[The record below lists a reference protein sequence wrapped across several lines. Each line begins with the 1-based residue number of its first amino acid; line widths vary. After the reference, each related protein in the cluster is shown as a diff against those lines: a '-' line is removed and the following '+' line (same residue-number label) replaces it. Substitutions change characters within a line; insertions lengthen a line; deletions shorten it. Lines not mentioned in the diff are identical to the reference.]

1 MMTDLTQSDI
11 DNIIQSLGSLDMGF
25 GDAAA
30 SGPISQKDTKKVK
43 IYDFKRPDKFSKEQM
58 RTVQNLHESFSRLTT
73 TSLSAQLRCLVEVK
87 VASTEQLT
95 YEEFTRSVQ
104 SPAPLAIINMDP
116 LKGSAIL
123 HIDTGITFAMIDRL
137 FGGIGLNSDA
147 RPASSGAGGGKS
159 SPSTPRRELTD
170 IESSVMEGIILRI
183 LGNMREAWSQII
195 ELRPRLSN
203 IDSNVQFIQI
213 VPPNEMVIL
222 VTLEV
227 RIKLNENA
235 VEGMMSFC
243 IPYLTIEP
251 IVNKLSTQF
260 WYSTVRRSTTTEYLT
275 TIKNQI
281 SGIPIPLVVE
291 LGRTELLM
299 SEIVAI
305 KPGDLILFPNSPVD
319 GNLVVKVVNQK
330 KYLCRPGL
338 VGNKVAVQITKV
350 LAEGSADLE
359 ELTEEG
365 EEL

>member
-1 MMTDLTQSDI
+1 MGGLSQDEI
-11 DNIIQSLGSLDMGF
+11 DNILHTINAGLSMPAEDIATS
-25 GDAAA
+25 AAE
-30 SGPISQKDTKKVK
+30 TKKLK
-43 IYDFKRPDKFSKEQM
+43 IYDFKRPDKFSKEQI
-58 RTVQNLHESFSRLTT
+58 RTVQNIHESFSRLTT

-87 VASTEQLT
+87 VSAVDQLT
-95 YEEFTRSVQ
+95 YEEFTRSVS

-123 HIDTGITFAMIDRL
+123 QVDTGIAFAIVDRL
-137 FGGIGLNSDA
+137 FGGPGVSQSKIV
-147 RPASSGAGGGKS
+147 
-159 SPSTPRRELTD
+159 RELTD

-203 IDSNVQFIQI
+203 IDTNIQFIQI

-222 VTLEV
+222 VTLE
-227 RIKLNENA
+227 IKIQDKQKDVNI
-235 VEGMMSFC
+235 EGMMNLC

-260 WYSTVRRSTTTEYLT
+260 WYSTVRRSTTTEYLM
-275 TIKNQI
+275 TIKNRI
-281 SGIPIPLVVE
+281 SQIPIPIVVE
-291 LGRTELLM
+291 LGKTEIHM
-299 SEIVAI
+299 NEILSL
-305 KPGDLILFPNSPVD
+305 KPGDLILLPNSPVE
-319 GNLVVKVVNQK
+319 GNLVAKVVNQP

-350 LAEGSADLE
+350 LDEGSGDVE

-365 EEL
+365 EDL